1 MFWILPCLVILG
13 AVLWIID
20 GIRKI
25 GAVSTGAPISGRAK
39 QALVLIDL
47 QEVFWTSGVF
57 DETAKETARI
67 RILAE
72 IDTARSKGQAV
83 IAVRQEWSI
92 PATKVV
98 AKLLMKGQAIAGT
111 QGTEIAASFA
121 DLADVTLVKRVQD
134 AFETNE
140 LDKILARLDV
150 AHLRIV
156 GLDLNYCVAKT
167 AFAARH
173 RGYEVV
179 VVRDGVLSADAK
191 LAEKTLLQL
200 ADQQVV
206 LD

>member
-1 MFWILPCLVILG
+1 MIWILPCLVILG
-13 AVLWIID
+13 AVLWLID
-20 GIRKI
+20 GVRKI
-25 GAVSTGAPISGRAK
+25 GAVSTGDPISGRLRK
-39 QALVLIDL
+39 ALVLIDL

-57 DETAKETARI
+57 DETAKEAART

-72 IDTARSKGQAV
+72 IDTARSKGQPV

-98 AKLLMKGQAIAGT
+98 AKLLMKSQAIAGT
-111 QGTEIAASFA
+111 QGTEMAAPFA
-121 DLADVTLVKRVQD
+121 DIADVTVVKRVQD

-140 LDKILARLDV
+140 LDKVLARLDV
-150 AHLRIV
+150 GHLRIV

-167 AFAARH
+167 ALAARH
-173 RGYEVV
+173 RGYEVAI
-179 VVRDGVLSADAK
+179 VRDGVLSADAK

-200 ADQQVV
+200 LDKQVM